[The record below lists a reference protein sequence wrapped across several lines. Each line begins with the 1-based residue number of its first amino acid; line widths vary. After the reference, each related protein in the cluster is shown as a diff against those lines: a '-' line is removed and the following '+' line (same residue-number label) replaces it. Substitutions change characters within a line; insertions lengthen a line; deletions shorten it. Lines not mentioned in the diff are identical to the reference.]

1 MRILIASDS
10 FKDALPAAEVCRSI
24 AEGLR
29 QNQGNADIALF
40 PLADGGEGTFEV
52 LAFHLDLHAVEVDTF
67 DPLLRPIRASY
78 GLSADGSTAVVEL
91 ARASGLQLLSQ
102 QERNPLHTSTYGTG
116 LLLADAIDKGVSKI
130 ILALGGSATN
140 DAGAGM
146 ASALGWNFLDDSG
159 HEMAVTGL
167 ALSQIARITPPE
179 FVIVPET
186 EVICDVTNP
195 LFGPEGAAFVYA
207 RQKGADELG
216 ISILDA
222 GLRHV
227 ARLTTEQLGK
237 SDLARIPGAGAAGGT
252 GFGAMA
258 FLNATLRRGADLV
271 MDIAGF
277 DDALAKTD
285 LVITGEGQLDG
296 QTLHG
301 KLVQSICRRA
311 TLSGVPVVAL
321 CGRLAAS
328 PEQLAAIGL
337 KAAWSINEVE
347 RPLQEMLN
355 RTAENLT
362 RTAAQIPLS
371 WNL

>member
-10 FKDALPAAEVCRSI
+10 FKDALSAPEVCRSI
-24 AEGLR
+24 AAGIR
-29 QNQGNADIALF
+29 QNQGDADIAVF
-40 PLADGGEGTFEV
+40 PLADGGEGTFDV
-52 LAFHLDLHAVEVDTF
+52 LSFHLDLHTVEVDTF
-67 DPLLRPIRASY
+67 DPLFRPIRASY

-91 ARASGLQLLSQ
+91 AGASGLQLLAR

-146 ASALGWNFLDDSG
+146 ASALGWHFLDDSG
-159 HEMAVTGL
+159 REIAATGL
-167 ALSQIARITPPE
+167 GLSQVSRIIPPE
-179 FVIVPET
+179 LVIVPET

-207 RQKGADELG
+207 RQKGADEFS
-216 ISILDA
+216 ISVLDA

-227 ARLTTEQLGK
+227 ARLAAEQLDKGG
-237 SDLARIPGAGAAGGT
+237 LAQMPGAGAAGGA

-258 FLNATLRRGADLV
+258 FLGATLRRGADLV
-271 MDIAGF
+271 MDIAGL

-311 TLSGVPVVAL
+311 ARSGVPVVAL
-321 CGRLAAS
+321 CGRLTAS

-337 KAAWSINEVE
+337 RAAWSINEVE
-347 RPLQEMLN
+347 LPLQEMLDK
-355 RTAENLT
+355 TAENLT